1 MPTTNTDL
9 IDRYLHAVKFWLP
22 KAQQADIVAEIGEDL
37 QSLVEEREAALGH
50 TLDEDDVAVILKKR
64 GSPLKVAS
72 SYLPQQR
79 LINPA
84 MLPVYRL
91 VLKIV
96 LCWVFVPLFA
106 FVFLGPVLAF
116 AHPGEMLLRCLVEYW
131 RAAFMTVGM
140 VTTVFALLDRYQVKF
155 KHADDWNPRKL
166 PRVPGTQDTMTRWNH
181 LAGFI
186 FGFAAAAFWVSLMWQ
201 RSEFS
206 FSGGTRLIVGPV
218 WKQIYWPVL
227 GLTLV
232 SAFFDLLSSLSPRW
246 TRVRSRVRIGIDVC
260 GLVIVAALLKAG
272 NFVEISGGN
281 FSAADLAN
289 KVAWINGM
297 IDWTVIAAGV
307 ITIFDAAGAARFLLR
322 GKRAKPAAIPS
333 AM

>member
-22 KAQQADIVAEIGEDL
+22 KAQQEDIIAELGEDL
-37 QSLVEEREAALGH
+37 QSQVDEREAALGH
-50 TLDEDDVAVILKKR
+50 ALDEDDVAGILKKR

-72 SYLPQQR
+72 GFLPQQR

-106 FVFLGPVLAF
+106 FLFLGPVLTF

-155 KHADDWNPRKL
+155 KHADDWNPRKF
-166 PRVPGTQDTMTRWNH
+166 PRVPGTQDTRTRWNH
-181 LAGFI
+181 LAGAI
-186 FGFAAAAFWVSLMWQ
+186 FGFAAAAFWVFLMWQ
-201 RSEFS
+201 RSEFA
-206 FSGGTRLIVGPV
+206 FSGGTRLILGPV

-227 GLTLV
+227 VLTLA
-232 SAFFDLLSSLSPRW
+232 SALFDLLSSLYPRW

-260 GLVIVAALLKAG
+260 GLIIAAVLLKAG
-272 NFVEISGGN
+272 NSVGIVDGHL
-281 FSAADLAN
+281 SAADLAN
-289 KVAWINGM
+289 SVAWFNRM
-297 IDWTVIAAGV
+297 IDWNVIAAIV
-307 ITIFDAAGAARFLLR
+307 IVIGEALHEARFLLR

-333 AM
+333 AT

>member
-22 KAQQADIVAEIGEDL
+22 KAQQADIIAELGEDL
-37 QSLVEEREAALGH
+37 QSQVEEREATLGH
-50 TLDEDDVAVILKKR
+50 TLDEDDVAGILKKR
-64 GSPLKVAS
+64 GAPLKVAS
-72 SYLPQQR
+72 SFLPQQR

-96 LCWVFVPLFA
+96 LCWVFVPLFG

-155 KHADDWNPRKL
+155 KHGDDWNPRKL
-166 PRVPGTQDTMTRWNH
+166 PRVPGTQDTRARWNH
-181 LAGFI
+181 LAGAI

-201 RSEFS
+201 RSEFA
-206 FSGGTRLIVGPV
+206 FSEGTRLILGTL
-218 WKQIYWPVL
+218 WRQIYWPVL
-227 GLTLV
+227 GVTLTG
-232 SAFFDLLSSLSPRW
+232 AFFDLLSSLYPRW
-246 TRVRSRVRIGIDVC
+246 SRVRSRVRIGIDVC
-260 GLVIVAALLKAG
+260 GLIIAAVLLKAG

-281 FSAADLAN
+281 FSAADLA
-289 KVAWINGM
+289 KMVAWVNGL
-297 IDWTVIAAGV
+297 IAWTVIAAAV
-307 ITIFDAAGAARFLLR
+307 IEIGEAIHEARFLLR
-322 GKRAKPAAIPS
+322 GKRAKPAAIPVT
-333 AM
+333 

>member
-1 MPTTNTDL
+1 MPTTKTDL
-9 IDRYLHAVKFWLP
+9 LDRYLHAVRFWLP

-50 TLDEDDVAVILKKR
+50 TLDEDEVVSLLKKR
-64 GSPLKVAS
+64 GSPAKVAS
-72 SYLPQQR
+72 SYLPEQR
-79 LINPA
+79 LMNPA

-96 LCWVFVPLFA
+96 LLWVFVPLFA

-116 AHPGEMLLRCLVEYW
+116 GHPGHAVLLCLVEYW

-140 VTTVFALLDRYQVKF
+140 VTTVFALLDHYQIKF

-166 PRVPGTQDTMTRWNH
+166 PRVPGTQDAMARWNH
-181 LAGFI
+181 LAGAI
-186 FGFAAAAFWVSLMWQ
+186 FGAAAAAFWVFLMWH

-206 FSGGTRLIVGPV
+206 FANGTRLILGPV
-218 WKQIYWPVL
+218 WQQIYWPVL
-227 GLTLV
+227 VVTLT
-232 SAFFDLLSSLSPRW
+232 SAFVDLLSSLYPRW

-260 GLVIVAALLKAG
+260 GLIIAAVLLKSG
-272 NFVEISGGN
+272 NFTEIAGGN

-289 KVAWINGM
+289 MVAWVNGL
-297 IDWTVIAAGV
+297 IAWTVIAAAV
-307 ITIFDAAGAARFLLR
+307 IEIGEAIHETRFLLR
-322 GKRAKPAAIPS
+322 GKRAKPAAIPT
-333 AM
+333 M